1 MGRNTN
7 NVEKF
12 PDNIFE
18 RDRIEVD
25 DYHYNIYKAR
35 FNNLYALY
43 EYLKAEP
50 DINRGV
56 FYKLSSVEG
65 DSDFAGKPYK
75 KAVEEL
81 VSEVD
86 PGYQEFLKLQSDLN
100 ARKGKIHRY
109 KTVKTLAGGHLN
121 VPAYCAGSPLCYETE
136 EKIMKPKFARM
147 HVTLSYYWGT
157 EKKQVLNRAIIITNI
172 LKALE
177 NAGYSV
183 DLNTF
188 ELSRCGDELAYII
201 VQIKKHGGRCDMQ
214 ALYKSLC
221 HVEFLRRILFR
232 VLETM
237 DVENGWCSGYGSTCD
252 EIFTRD
258 ALKLG
263 KNDIFFDQ
271 PRDMGIRGNDL
282 ADDFES
288 AMEHLNLSD
297 KIDVERAKKQF
308 REETKILVKK

>member
-1 MGRNTN
+1 MSNVN
-7 NVEKF
+7 NVERF

-18 RDRIEVD
+18 PDNVRVFNER
-25 DYHYNIYKAR
+25 YNMYKVR

-43 EYLKAEP
+43 EYLKSDP

-56 FYKLSSVEG
+56 FYKLSSIEG
-65 DSDFAGKPYK
+65 EASFAGKPYK
-75 KAVEEL
+75 RAVEDL
-81 VSEVD
+81 VSDVD
-86 PGYQEFLKLQSDLN
+86 PGYQEFLKLQRDLN
-100 ARKGKIHRY
+100 AKKGKVHKY
-109 KTVKTLAGGHLN
+109 KTVRTVAGGHLN

-157 EKKQVLNRAIIITNI
+157 TKEQVLNRAIIITNV

-188 ELSRCGDELAYII
+188 ELSSCGDELAYII
-201 VQIKKHGGRCDMQ
+201 VQIKKHGGRLDMQ

-232 VLETM
+232 VLETL
-237 DVENGWCSGYGSTCD
+237 DVENGWCSGYGSTCS
-252 EIFTRD
+252 EKFTKE
-258 ALKLG
+258 ALHLG

-271 PRDMGIRGNDL
+271 PRDMGIEGYDL

-288 AMEHLNLSD
+288 AMEALNLTD
-297 KIDVERAKKQF
+297 KIDVEKAKKRF